1 MDKNKIQKG
10 MVFSYNINPRINK
23 LEHPSISVNG
33 KIYHDYNTYGYRPWI
48 VVSVNNNHM
57 CSVVPMSTG
66 QAFTELEND
75 TRVDLRVDDTDS
87 CALCEKIRTINSVE
101 LGKYITT
108 LTKEDIEKIDRAIL
122 NHLGIHYTNTNN
134 TDTDKPKAESTDTI
148 KVDSLIESICKDD
161 RFNSYIKGLVKGY
174 ADSIQGN
181 PNPSNGESEQNIP
194 LDSKDINT
202 TDKNIPYTNTTNKTV
217 DTSNKDID
225 TTTNTSK
232 ELSNTDTSDNNTS
245 TNTNT
250 KEITPIINIKD
261 MSQKDIRKMIRSSIK
276 YLNTAYKSDNLRLKG
291 IK

>member
-57 CSVVPMSTG
+57 CSVIPMSTG
-66 QAFTELEND
+66 QAFTEFEND

-108 LTKEDIEKIDRAIL
+108 LSKEDIEKIDRAIL
-122 NHLGIHYTNTNN
+122 NHLGIPYTNTNN

-148 KVDSLIESICKDD
+148 KIDNLIESICKDD

-174 ADSIQGN
+174 ADSIQNNSN
-181 PNPSNGESEQNIP
+181 PNPSKDIAGQDTP
-194 LDSKDINT
+194 LDNKDSNTTDTSKDI
-202 TDKNIPYTNTTNKTV
+202 
-217 DTSNKDID
+217 SH
-225 TTTNTSK
+225 
-232 ELSNTDTSDNNTS
+232 TDTSDNYTN
-245 TNTNT
+245 NTNIEKT
-250 KEITPIINIKD
+250 TPITDIKNIQ
-261 MSQKDIRKMIRSSIK
+261 QKDIRKMIRSSIK
-276 YLNTAYKSDNLRLKG
+276 YLNTAYKSDNLKLKG